1 MQNVYD
7 IAHELVRSL
16 RETDQYKDFVDA
28 KKALDAN
35 PQISAMMNDFQEKS
49 MEFQTR
55 TMSGQEP
62 DPDALDQIQKLYGI
76 VMSDPLASSYFN
88 AQIQLQTILGDI
100 FKIISEAVDVE

>member
-49 MEFQTR
+49 MEFQTK
-55 TMSGQEP
+55 TMMGEQP
-62 DPDALDQIQKLYGI
+62 DMDALDQIQKLYGI
-76 VMSDPLASSYFN
+76 VMSDPLASGYLN
-88 AQIQLQTILGDI
+88 AQMALQTIIADI
-100 FKIISEAVDVE
+100 YKIIGEAVDVE

>member
-100 FKIISEAVDVE
+100 IKIISEAVDVE

>member
-35 PQISAMMNDFQEKS
+35 PQISAMMNDFQEKIPAFS
-49 MEFQTR
+49 AIE
-55 TMSGQEP
+55 
-62 DPDALDQIQKLYGI
+62 
-76 VMSDPLASSYFN
+76 
-88 AQIQLQTILGDI
+88 
-100 FKIISEAVDVE
+100 

>member
-49 MEFQTR
+49 MEFQTK

-62 DPDALDQIQKLYGI
+62 DADALDQIQKLYGI

-88 AQIQLQTILGDI
+88 AQLQLQTILGDI
-100 FKIISEAVDVE
+100 FKISSEAVDVE